1 MTKRI
6 KVLCSQKEIRW
17 LQLCDILKKCF
28 VQKLFSIK
36 IPAEW
41 KSVLSL
47 YKMDPEWMEHCLW
60 KSDKDGKNH
69 ESVLDF
75 PFVLDS
81 KNLPQGLYSD

>member
-1 MTKRI
+1 
-6 KVLCSQKEIRW
+6 
-17 LQLCDILKKCF
+17 
-28 VQKLFSIK
+28 
-36 IPAEW
+36 
-41 KSVLSL
+41 
-47 YKMDPEWMEHCLW
+47 MEHRLW